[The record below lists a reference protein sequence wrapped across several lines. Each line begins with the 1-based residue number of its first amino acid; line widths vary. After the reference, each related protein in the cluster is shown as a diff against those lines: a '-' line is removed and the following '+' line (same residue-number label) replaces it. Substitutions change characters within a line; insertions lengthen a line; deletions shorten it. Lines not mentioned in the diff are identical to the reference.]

1 MIKKIK
7 EWHKTI
13 DGKANVNVLSYGFIA
28 CVVIFI
34 FNLFLPIED
43 VYVWQV
49 FELALLL
56 EVLCTAFKI
65 EMKINELKEN
75 TGKGVVEKWLN

>member
-13 DGKANVNVLSYGFIA
+13 DGKANANVLSYGFIA

-56 EVLCTAFKI
+56 EVLCSVFKI
-65 EMKINELKEN
+65 EMKIDEAKE
-75 TGKGVVEKWLN
+75 KGGENNG